1 MDKMK
6 YPRGLIRYDTQN
18 GLAQHL
24 TRSQRWRRVL
34 RPRVIVYGA
43 VLLAICAALATSLAL
58 RTPFKVDVVRD
69 RTALARLVEDGRV
82 ENVYRLQVMNASESV
97 QRFRIAVSGLD
108 ALAGAQVVGV
118 GEVSV
123 GAAESRWVPVAV
135 QVPPDVAQRAGSGA
149 HPIEFR
155 IEQLAA
161 SPDATVWQRNER
173 STFVVPR

>member
-1 MDKMK
+1 M
-6 YPRGLIRYDTQN
+6 P
-18 GLAQHL
+18 A
-24 TRSQRWRRVL
+24 S
-34 RPRVIVYGA
+34 
-43 VLLAICAALATSLAL
+43 
-58 RTPFKVDVVRD
+58 
-69 RTALARLVEDGRV
+69 RL
-82 ENVYRLQVMNASESV
+82 

-135 QVPPDVAQRAGSGA
+135 QVPPEVAQRAGGGA

-161 SPDATVWQRNER
+161 SPDDNRLATQRAVDIR
-173 STFVVPR
+173 RTALKGAIPP

>member
-1 MDKMK
+1 
-6 YPRGLIRYDTQN
+6 
-18 GLAQHL
+18 
-24 TRSQRWRRVL
+24 
-34 RPRVIVYGA
+34 
-43 VLLAICAALATSLAL
+43 
-58 RTPFKVDVVRD
+58 VVRD

-123 GAAESRWVPVAV
+123 GAAESRWGPVAV
-135 QVPPDVAQRAGSGA
+135 QVPPDVAQRAGGGA

>member
-1 MDKMK
+1 
-6 YPRGLIRYDTQN
+6 
-18 GLAQHL
+18 
-24 TRSQRWRRVL
+24 VL

-82 ENVYRLQVMNASESV
+82 ENVYRLQVMNASEAV

-123 GAAESRWVPVAV
+123 GAAESRWCRWRFRCPRRGPARRRWRASDRIPHRAVGCVARRNRL
-135 QVPPDVAQRAGSGA
+135 ATQRAVDIRRAALKGA
-149 HPIEFR
+149 IP
-155 IEQLAA
+155 
-161 SPDATVWQRNER
+161 P
-173 STFVVPR
+173 